1 MERAINT
8 THDTEQAAL
17 FAAAWSRLDAALTS
31 ERYDD
36 VAEVIR
42 RHWFDLLSGPAH
54 ELTVALERVPAHELD
69 RRPLIVAL
77 LGRSTL
83 TLARRRVHGLRRM
96 GQAGAALDRP
106 AHGMRGLDRA
116 IIQTNQADLH
126 RMLGRP
132 DRARTS
138 ARTALAELEAL
149 PDAEARGNETVGGLY
164 AQLAACLLDTGADAD
179 ALDAAERALLHAQT
193 LGDSAAPAIFAT
205 LAGLNATTG
214 ELASARE
221 NIHAARS
228 QGRPL
233 RQEDLV
239 LLRLAEAMVA
249 LDELDATAAQ
259 AHLFEAEV
267 EADSEAGVEAAIQA
281 QAEAPPTA
289 HWMPAILIAGMVELV
304 GGYPGRGLARL
315 EQSARA
321 RGPEGRT
328 DAARRALAPLRA
340 VLQCAL
346 GNPDAAAAI
355 LDRDAGPSVVGCIGH
370 ARLELMRG
378 RHGAAL
384 QQLRPLSGSVMSIRQ
399 QAEASALEAA
409 ALLRFSTER
418 RTTAVVDHLGAM
430 LQHSRL
436 LLPLALLPA
445 SDLLRVSAALT
456 TGGYG
461 ELVAHGRLRSLL
473 YDLEAEDPLT
483 PRETAVL
490 ATLLEHP
497 SHAAIAARLNVSV
510 NTVKS
515 QLRSVY
521 RKLGVKTRDEAI
533 AIALE
538 RHLLTERD

>member
-1 MERAINT
+1 VERAIKT

-17 FAAAWSRLDAALTS
+17 FATAWSRLDAALAS

-42 RHWFDLLSGPAH
+42 HHWFDLLAGPAH

-96 GQAGAALDRP
+96 GQAGASLDRP

-116 IIQTNQADLH
+116 IILTDQADLH

-138 ARTALAELEAL
+138 ARAALAELEAL
-149 PDAEARGNETVGGLY
+149 PDAEARGNETIGGLY

-179 ALDAAERALLHAQT
+179 ALDGAERGLLHAQT
-193 LGDSAAPAIFAT
+193 LGDSPAPALFAT
-205 LAGLNATTG
+205 LAGLNAATG
-214 ELASARE
+214 ELAAARQH
-221 NIHAARS
+221 IHAARS
-228 QGRPL
+228 QDRPL
-233 RQEDLV
+233 RQEDMV

-249 LDELDATAAQ
+249 LDELDASAAR
-259 AHLFEAEV
+259 ACL
-267 EADSEAGVEAAIQA
+267 SEAGIEAGAEARVEAE
-281 QAEAPPTA
+281 AEASPGA
-289 HWMPAILIAGMVELV
+289 HWMPAILIAAMVELV
-304 GGYPGRGLARL
+304 SGYPGRGLARL

-346 GNPDAAAAI
+346 GHPDAAAAI
-355 LDRDAGPSVVGCIGH
+355 LDRDAGSSVVGCIGR

-384 QQLRPLSGSVMSIRQ
+384 QQLRPLSGSVMSMRQ
-399 QAEASALEAA
+399 RAEASALEAA
-409 ALLRFSTER
+409 ALLRFSTQR
-418 RTTAVVDHLGAM
+418 RTAAVVDHLGAM

-445 SDLLRVSAALT
+445 SDLVRVSAALT

-461 ELVAHGRLRSLL
+461 DLVTHDRLRSLL

-533 AIALE
+533 ALALE
-538 RHLLTERD
+538 RHLLAERD

>member
-1 MERAINT
+1 
-8 THDTEQAAL
+8 
-17 FAAAWSRLDAALTS
+17 
-31 ERYDD
+31 
-36 VAEVIR
+36 
-42 RHWFDLLSGPAH
+42 
-54 ELTVALERVPAHELD
+54 
-69 RRPLIVAL
+69 
-77 LGRSTL
+77 
-83 TLARRRVHGLRRM
+83 
-96 GQAGAALDRP
+96 
-106 AHGMRGLDRA
+106 MRGLDRA
-116 IIQTNQADLH
+116 IILTNQADLH

-138 ARTALAELEAL
+138 ARAALAELEAL
-149 PDAEARGNETVGGLY
+149 PDAEARGNETVDGLY
-164 AQLAACLLDTGADAD
+164 AQLAASLLDTGADAD
-179 ALDAAERALLHAQT
+179 ALDGAERGLLHAQT
-193 LGDSAAPAIFAT
+193 LGDSPAPALFAT
-205 LAGLNATTG
+205 LAGLDAATG
-214 ELASARE
+214 DLAAARE
-221 NIHAARS
+221 HIHAARS
-228 QGRPL
+228 QDRPL
-233 RQEDLV
+233 RRDDVV

-249 LDELDATAAQ
+249 LDELDAPAAE
-259 AHLFEAEV
+259 AYLAEAGIEARVEAE
-267 EADSEAGVEAAIQA
+267 
-281 QAEAPPTA
+281 AEASPGA
-289 HWMPAILIAGMVELV
+289 HWMPAILIAAMVELV
-304 GGYPGRGLARL
+304 SGYPGRGLARL

-346 GNPDAAAAI
+346 GHPDAAAAI
-355 LDRDAGPSVVGCIGH
+355 LDRDAGSSVVGCIGR

-384 QQLRPLSGSVMSIRQ
+384 QQLRPLSGSVMSMRQ
-399 QAEASALEAA
+399 RAEASALEAA
-409 ALLRFSTER
+409 ALLRFSTQR
-418 RTTAVVDHLGAM
+418 RTAAVVDHLGAM

-445 SDLLRVSAALT
+445 SDLVRVSAALT

-461 ELVAHGRLRSLL
+461 DLVTHDRLRSLL

-533 AIALE
+533 ALALE

>member
-1 MERAINT
+1 MERAIKT
-8 THDTEQAAL
+8 TYNTEQAEL
-17 FAAAWSRLDAALTS
+17 FATAWSRLDATLTS
-31 ERYDD
+31 ERYED
-36 VAEVIR
+36 VADVIR
-42 RHWFDLLSGPAH
+42 RHWFDLLAGPAN
-54 ELTVALERVPAHELD
+54 EVTAALERVPAHELD
-69 RRPLIVAL
+69 RQPLIVAL

-96 GQAGAALDRP
+96 GQAGAVLDRP
-106 AHGMRGLDRA
+106 ADGMHGLDRA
-116 IIQTNQADLH
+116 IILTDQADLH

-164 AQLAACLLDTGADAD
+164 AQLAASLLDTGADAD
-179 ALDAAERALLHAQT
+179 ALDAAERGLLHAQT
-193 LGDSAAPAIFAT
+193 LGDSPAPALFAT
-205 LAGLNATTG
+205 LAGHDAATGDLT
-214 ELASARE
+214 AARE
-221 NIHAARS
+221 HIHAARS

-233 RQEDLV
+233 RQEDVV

-249 LDELDATAAQ
+249 LDELDASAAE
-259 AHLFEAEV
+259 ACLAEADPGARGEAE
-267 EADSEAGVEAAIQA
+267 ASAA
-281 QAEAPPTA
+281 AP
-289 HWMPAILIAGMVELV
+289 WMPAIQIAALVELV

-346 GNPDAAAAI
+346 GHPDAAAAI
-355 LDRDAGPSVVGCIGH
+355 LDRDAGSSVVGCIGR

-384 QQLRPLSGSVMSIRQ
+384 QQLRPLSGSVMSMRQ
-399 QAEASALEAA
+399 RAEASALEAA
-409 ALLRFSTER
+409 ALLRFSTQR
-418 RTTAVVDHLGAM
+418 RTAAVVDHLGAM

-445 SDLLRVSAALT
+445 SDLVRVSAALT

-461 ELVAHGRLRSLL
+461 DVVAHEQLRSLL

-533 AIALE
+533 ALALE
-538 RHLLTERD
+538 RHLLAERD

>member
-17 FAAAWSRLDAALTS
+17 FATAWSRLDAALTS

-54 ELTVALERVPAHELD
+54 ELTVALERVPAQELD

-96 GQAGAALDRP
+96 GQAGAALDRR

-116 IIQTNQADLH
+116 IILTNQADLH

-138 ARTALAELEAL
+138 ARAALAELEAL
-149 PDAEARGNETVGGLY
+149 PDADARGSETVGGLF
-164 AQLAACLLDTGADAD
+164 AQLAACLLDTGADTD
-179 ALDAAERALLHAQT
+179 ALDAAERGLLHAQT
-193 LGDSAAPAIFAT
+193 LGDSPAPALFAT
-205 LAGLNATTG
+205 VAGLNAATG
-214 ELASARE
+214 ELGAARQH
-221 NIHAARS
+221 IHAARS
-228 QGRPL
+228 QDRPL
-233 RQEDLV
+233 RQEDVV

-249 LDELDATAAQ
+249 LDELDASAAQ
-259 AHLFEAEV
+259 AYLSEADVEARVEARVEAE
-267 EADSEAGVEAAIQA
+267 AGASPA
-281 QAEAPPTA
+281 A
-289 HWMPAILIAGMVELV
+289 HWMPAILIAAMVELV
-304 GGYPGRGLARL
+304 SGYPGRGLARL

-346 GNPDAAAAI
+346 GHPDAAAAI
-355 LDRDAGPSVVGCIGH
+355 LDRDAGSSVVGCIGR
-370 ARLELMRG
+370 ARVELMRG

-384 QQLRPLSGSVMSIRQ
+384 QQLRPLSGSLMSTRQ
-399 QAEASALEAA
+399 RAEASALEAA

-418 RTTAVVDHLGAM
+418 RAAAVVDHLGAM

-445 SDLLRVSAALT
+445 SDLVRVSAALT

-461 ELVAHGRLRSLL
+461 DLVAHERLRSLL

-533 AIALE
+533 ALALE

>member
-1 MERAINT
+1 VERAIKT

-17 FAAAWSRLDAALTS
+17 FATAWSRLDAALAS

-42 RHWFDLLSGPAH
+42 RHWFDLLAGPAH

-96 GQAGAALDRP
+96 GQAGASLDRP

-116 IIQTNQADLH
+116 IILTDQADLH

-138 ARTALAELEAL
+138 ARAALAELEAL
-149 PDAEARGNETVGGLY
+149 PDAEARGNETIGGLY

-179 ALDAAERALLHAQT
+179 ALDGAERGLLHAQT
-193 LGDSAAPAIFAT
+193 LGDSPAPALFAT
-205 LAGLNATTG
+205 LAGLNAATG
-214 ELASARE
+214 ELAAARQH
-221 NIHAARS
+221 IHAARS
-228 QGRPL
+228 QDRPL
-233 RQEDLV
+233 RQEDMV

-249 LDELDATAAQ
+249 LDELDASAAR
-259 AHLFEAEV
+259 ACL
-267 EADSEAGVEAAIQA
+267 SEAGIEAGAEARVEAE
-281 QAEAPPTA
+281 AEASPGA
-289 HWMPAILIAGMVELV
+289 HWMPAILIAAMVELV
-304 GGYPGRGLARL
+304 SGYPGRGLARL

-346 GNPDAAAAI
+346 GHPDAAAAI
-355 LDRDAGPSVVGCIGH
+355 LDRDAGSSVVGCIGR

-384 QQLRPLSGSVMSIRQ
+384 QQLRPLSGSVMSMRQ
-399 QAEASALEAA
+399 RAEASALEAA
-409 ALLRFSTER
+409 ALLRFSTQR
-418 RTTAVVDHLGAM
+418 RTAAVVDHLGAM

-445 SDLLRVSAALT
+445 SDLVRASAALT

-461 ELVAHGRLRSLL
+461 DLVTHDRLRSLL

-533 AIALE
+533 ALALE

>member
-17 FAAAWSRLDAALTS
+17 FATAWSRLDAALTS

-42 RHWFDLLSGPAH
+42 RHWFDLLSGPAD

-96 GQAGAALDRP
+96 GQAGAALDRR

-116 IIQTNQADLH
+116 IILTNQADLH

-138 ARTALAELEAL
+138 ARAALAELEAL
-149 PDAEARGNETVGGLY
+149 PDADARGSETVGGLF
-164 AQLAACLLDTGADAD
+164 AQLAACLLDTGADTD
-179 ALDAAERALLHAQT
+179 ALDAAERGLLHAQT
-193 LGDSAAPAIFAT
+193 LGDSPAPALFAT
-205 LAGLNATTG
+205 VAGLNAATG
-214 ELASARE
+214 ELGAARQH
-221 NIHAARS
+221 IHAARS
-228 QGRPL
+228 QDRPL
-233 RQEDLV
+233 RQEDVV

-249 LDELDATAAQ
+249 LDELDASAAQ
-259 AHLFEAEV
+259 AYLSEADVEARVEARVEAE
-267 EADSEAGVEAAIQA
+267 AGASPA
-281 QAEAPPTA
+281 A
-289 HWMPAILIAGMVELV
+289 HWMPAILIAAMVELV
-304 GGYPGRGLARL
+304 SGYPGRGLARL

-346 GNPDAAAAI
+346 GHPDAAAAI
-355 LDRDAGPSVVGCIGH
+355 LDRDAGSSVVGCIGR
-370 ARLELMRG
+370 ARVELMRG

-384 QQLRPLSGSVMSIRQ
+384 QQLRPLSGSLMSTRQ
-399 QAEASALEAA
+399 RAEASALEAA

-418 RTTAVVDHLGAM
+418 RAAAVVDHLGAM

-445 SDLLRVSAALT
+445 SDLVRVSAALT

-461 ELVAHGRLRSLL
+461 DLVAHERLRSLL

-497 SHAAIAARLNVSV
+497 SHAAIAAQLNVSV

-533 AIALE
+533 ALALE